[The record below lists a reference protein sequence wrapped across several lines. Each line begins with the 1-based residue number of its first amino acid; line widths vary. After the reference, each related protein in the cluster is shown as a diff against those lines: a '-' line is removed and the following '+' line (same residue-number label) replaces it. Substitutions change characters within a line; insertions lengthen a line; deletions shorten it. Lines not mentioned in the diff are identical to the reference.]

1 MQTPACTSAP
11 VRIGAA
17 EQRVSDYMQT
27 QGRAILSM
35 SVRDIAQACGV
46 SEATV
51 VRCCRRAGC
60 IGLKDYKIAL
70 ISRQEKDSSALPITG
85 GESISELREKIF
97 DGCIKTMRASSA
109 SLSDAALDMAIRMLT
124 TAGNIDVYAVGGS
137 VPIASYM
144 RHQFIKLGI
153 RVGIY
158 SDRSTIH
165 LTQSRLGSS
174 DVVIAISCSG
184 STPDVL
190 DALVYA
196 RDLGARTICLTSAP
210 NSPMAQA
217 ADVCLLTSGEHF
229 LNENDNTYAR
239 LSQLAVVDI
248 LYAGLAIRS
257 R

>member
-1 MQTPACTSAP
+1 MQPPTCTSAP

-35 SVRDIAQACGV
+35 SVTDIAQACGV
-46 SEATV
+46 SETTV

-60 IGLKDYKIAL
+60 TGLKDYKIAL
-70 ISRQEKDSSALPITG
+70 ISRSEKESAASPITG

-97 DGCIKTMRASSA
+97 AGCIKTMRTSSA
-109 SLSDAALDMAIRMLT
+109 SLSDAALDMAIRILN
-124 TAGNIDVYAVGGS
+124 TASNIDVYAVGGS

-144 RHQFIKLGI
+144 RHQLIKLGI
-153 RVGIY
+153 RIGIY
-158 SDRSTIH
+158 SDRSTIQ
-165 LTQSRLGSS
+165 LTQSRLGSN
-174 DVVIAISCSG
+174 DVVLAISCSG

-196 RDLGARTICLTSAP
+196 RNLGTRTICLTSTAD
-210 NSPMAQA
+210 SPMAQA
-217 ADVCLLTSGEHF
+217 ADVCLLTSGDYF

-239 LSQLAVVDI
+239 MSQLAVVDI
-248 LYAGLAIRS
+248 LYAGLAIHS